1 MTRKNIFIA
10 IIFIIALAIL
20 ASLAYFLF
28 IPRRAKTIENSSAVN
43 SAQPQLKSFK
53 GVLTDIL
60 KDTEEKTEE
69 IKKEIT
75 EAIPNPFADKKTENI
90 PNPDNNFTFAII
102 GDTQYF
108 TAGNPKGNF
117 QKAVASISKF
127 NPDLVLQMGDLI
139 RGCEGKSEDIQDYA
153 NWKKVLGTLAEKT
166 YAVQGNHDRVDNAD
180 KCDQIWQNAFNFP
193 TKGPSGFSELV
204 YSLDVKNSHF
214 VFLDSNKPDAHQI
227 NSTQRDWLEKDLAA
241 NKKENA
247 FVIFHEP
254 AYPVSDK
261 KGESLDFDPSER
273 NALWE
278 ILDRHNVTAVFNG
291 HEHLVSRRKIDSRVS
306 SVAKNS
312 IYQFVFGNTDSFD
325 HGLPAA
331 GVAEYANQGQGRFG
345 IVKVNGKEI
354 TIETYDPNGKL
365 LNSFTHAP
373 ESPGH

>member
-1 MTRKNIFIA
+1 MKKKILIIA
-10 IIFIIALAIL
+10 VLVIALAL
-20 ASLAYFLF
+20 LVSLLYIFF
-28 IPRRAKTIENSSAVN
+28 IPKTARTIENKPAGN
-43 SAQPQLKSFK
+43 STQPQLKSFK
-53 GVLTDIL
+53 GVLADVL
-60 KDTEEKTEE
+60 KDAEEKAEE
-69 IKKEIT
+69 IKNEIV
-75 EAIPNPFADKKTENI
+75 EAIPNPFANDKSEATDENK
-90 PNPDNNFTFAII
+90 FTFAIL

-127 NPDLVLQMGDLI
+127 NPDLIVQMGDLI
-139 RGCEGKSEDIQDYA
+139 RGCEGKSEDVQDYA

-166 YAVQGNHDRVDNAD
+166 YAVQGNHDRVENTD

-241 NKKENA
+241 NKKENT

-261 KGESLDFDPSER
+261 AGESLDASPSER
-273 NALWE
+273 NALWK
-278 ILDRHNVTAVFNG
+278 ILEKYNVTAIFNG
-291 HEHLVSRRKIDSRVS
+291 HEHIVSRRKIGHT
-306 SVAKNS
+306 
-312 IYQFVFGNTDSFD
+312 YQFVFGSTDSFN

-345 IVKVNGKEI
+345 LVKVNGKEI
-354 TIETYDPNGKL
+354 TVEVYDPNGKL
-365 LNSFTHAP
+365 LNTFTHAP
-373 ESPGH
+373 ESSGH